1 MVSGTFRPSNRS
13 TGVFEQL
20 RRSLNDLLDRA
31 TKPEDR
37 REIVAR
43 MKTTLVQAR
52 MGLDDVRDA
61 MERTKRKLE
70 QDQKELATVR
80 RRKEMAAAVPDL
92 ETVAVAER
100 FEKQLQEK
108 VSVLE
113 QKLAVQTQEVA
124 LAEREVDEMKAEIRA
139 AMAGAPASTASM
151 PLDDPLADDPVMDPQ
166 GSKVRDEIDSLA
178 RQRARADRDD
188 EANRRLE
195 ELKRRMGK

>member
-1 MVSGTFRPSNRS
+1 M
-13 TGVFEQL
+13 FEQL

-61 MERTKRKLE
+61 MGRTERSLE
-70 QDQKELATVR
+70 QHRKELVTVR
-80 RRKEMAAAVPDL
+80 RRKELAAAVPDL

-100 FEKQLQEK
+100 FEKALDEK
-108 VSVLE
+108 VAVLE
-113 QKLAVQTQEVA
+113 QKLAVQSQEVA
-124 LAEREVDEMKAEIRA
+124 MAEREVEEMKAEIRK
-139 AMAGAPASTASM
+139 AMVGAPASTGSM
-151 PLDDPLADDPVMDPQ
+151 PLEDPLADDPAMDTQ
-166 GSKVRDEIDSLA
+166 GTKVREEIDSLA

-188 EANRRLE
+188 EAARRLE